1 MIDRLIRI
9 DKNEH
14 FFLFGPRGTGK
25 STLLHALLDPA
36 TTLYLDLLQPE
47 LEDEFSRFPQSFRA
61 RVLGTPPEITH
72 VVIDE
77 VQKVPKLLDAV
88 HSLIEETDKVFVLT
102 GSSARKL
109 KRGGANLLAG
119 RAQVLELFP
128 FSVIELQETFP
139 LERALAFG
147 TLPKAVNSESD
158 QTRRRFLGAY
168 ALTYLKEEIQAE
180 QIVRN
185 LDPFRRFLEVAAQM
199 SGKIINFASIAR
211 DVGAD
216 DKTIKGYYQILED
229 TLIGTFLEPYHTSL
243 RKRVSMKP
251 KFYLFDTGVQRA
263 LSRSLTIPIQEGTS
277 AFGELFESFF
287 INECL
292 KLNKYFE
299 RDFAFSYLATRD
311 GVEIDLVVERPGA
324 PLLLMEIK
332 SATRI
337 QAKHLAPLNTLG
349 AEFADAERVCVA
361 RIVQAEKHDGILVLP
376 WRAAL
381 EKYFVKSEPRVTF
394 PHKPASDSQST
405 PLR

>member
-1 MIDRLIRI
+1 LIRI

-25 STLLHALLDPA
+25 STLLHALFDPT

-61 RVLGTPPEITH
+61 RVRGTSPEITH

-77 VQKVPKLLDAV
+77 VQKAPKLLDAV
-88 HSLIEETDKVFVLT
+88 HALIEETDKVFVLT

-128 FSVIELQETFP
+128 FSVIELQEAFP
-139 LERALAFG
+139 LERALAYG

-324 PLLLMEIK
+324 PLLLLEIK

-337 QAKHLAPLNTLG
+337 QAKHLAALNTLG
-349 AEFADAERVCVA
+349 ADFPDAERVCAARVA
-361 RIVQAEKHDGILVLP
+361 QAEKHDGILVLP

-381 EKYFVKSEPRVTF
+381 EKYFTQK
-394 PHKPASDSQST
+394 
-405 PLR
+405 

>member
-1 MIDRLIRI
+1 MIDRLINI

-25 STLLHALLDPA
+25 STLLHALFEPK

-47 LEDEFSRFPQSFRA
+47 LEDEFSRSPQSFRA
-61 RVLGTPPEITH
+61 RVLGTQPSTTH
-72 VVIDE
+72 IIIDE
-77 VQKVPKLLDAV
+77 VQKVPKLLDVV
-88 HSLIEETDKVFVLT
+88 HSLIEETDKVFILT

-128 FSVIELQETFP
+128 FSAIELDEDFS
-139 LERALAFG
+139 LDSALAFG

-158 QTRRRFLGAY
+158 QSRRRFLSAY

-211 DVGAD
+211 DVGVD

-229 TLIGTFLEPYHTSL
+229 TLVGTFLEPHHTSL

-277 AFGELFESFF
+277 AYGELFESFF

-299 RDFAFSYLATRD
+299 LDFSFSYLSTRD

-332 SATRI
+332 SAALI
-337 QAKHLAPLNTLG
+337 QDKHLASLATLG
-349 AEFADAERVCVA
+349 AEFPDAERVCVA
-361 RIVQAEKHDGILVLP
+361 RVGHAEKHDGIMVLP
-376 WRAAL
+376 WRTAL
-381 EKYFVKSEPRVTF
+381 ETYFAPS
-394 PHKPASDSQST
+394 
-405 PLR
+405 

>member
-1 MIDRLIRI
+1 MIDRVINI

-25 STLLHALLDPA
+25 STLLHSLFDPG

-47 LEDEFSRFPQSFRA
+47 LEDEFARFPQSFRA
-61 RVLGTPPEITH
+61 RVLGLQAHITH
-72 VVIDE
+72 VIIDE
-77 VQKVPKLLDAV
+77 VQKVPKLLDVV
-88 HSLIEETDKVFVLT
+88 HSLIEETDKTFILT

-128 FSVIELQETFP
+128 FSAIELPADYP
-139 LERALAFG
+139 LDRALAFG

-158 QTRRRFLGAY
+158 QTRRRFLSAY

-199 SGKIINFASIAR
+199 SGKIINFAAIAR

-229 TLIGTFLEPYHTSL
+229 TLIGTFLEPFHTSL
-243 RKRVSMKP
+243 RRRIAMKP

-263 LSRSLTIPIQEGTS
+263 LSRSLTIPVMEGTS
-277 AFGELFESFF
+277 AYGELFESFF
-287 INECL
+287 INECIR
-292 KLNKYFE
+292 LNKYFE
-299 RDFAFSYLATRD
+299 RDFSFSYLSTRD
-311 GVEIDLVVERPGA
+311 GVEIDLVVQRPGA
-324 PLLLMEIK
+324 PLLLVEIK

-337 QAKHLAPLNTLG
+337 QDRHLAPLRTLG
-349 AEFADAERVCVA
+349 SEFPGAERICVS
-361 RIVQAEKHDGILVLP
+361 RVGQPEMHDGIMVLP

-381 EKYFVKSEPRVTF
+381 EKYFVT
-394 PHKPASDSQST
+394 
-405 PLR
+405 